1 MAAEIDG
8 NLLYEILK
16 SVQHDIRQVKDGQA
30 ELKQELIS
38 IRLQQLGMQNDIHN
52 MYGMLAR
59 SDQRLE
65 RIEHRLDLHE
75 LAETQK
81 PYEPK

>member
-8 NLLYEILK
+8 NLLYDILK
-16 SVQHDIRQVKDGQA
+16 SVQHDIRQLKDGQA

-59 SDQRLE
+59 SDERLE